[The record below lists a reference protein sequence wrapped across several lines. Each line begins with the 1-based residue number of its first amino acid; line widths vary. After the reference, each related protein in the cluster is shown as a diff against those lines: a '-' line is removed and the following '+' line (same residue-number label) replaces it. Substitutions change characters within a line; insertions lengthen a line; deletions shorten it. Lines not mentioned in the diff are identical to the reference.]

1 MLKKDKEKVVEELHK
16 VFAEAKGV
24 YLTDY
29 TGVNVE
35 KTNDLRTRFR
45 ESNVEYRVVKNTLA
59 QRSLE
64 GGSFGDLLQHL
75 NGPTALAYS
84 FEDSVVPAKIID
96 KFHKETDLLSIKAG
110 VVEGV
115 VFDKDDVAKIVALP
129 SRDELLAKM
138 LGSLNSPIT
147 GLVGVLSGLIR
158 NLVGVLAAVRDKTEK
173 EDGSPVSQ
181 AEANTPESGS
191 KESGKEQSGVADVV
205 AANGSENEENSTVD
219 EAANAAEP
227 ETVEEVESGEEQGVD
242 GGDAASADDESES
255 REQSD

>member
-24 YLTDY
+24 YLADF
-29 TGVNVE
+29 TGINVE
-35 KTNDLRTRFR
+35 IVNDLRKKFR
-45 ESNVEYRVVKNTLA
+45 ENNVEYRVVKNTLA

-64 GGSFGDLLQHL
+64 GGSFGELLQHL

-115 VFDKDDVAKIVALP
+115 IIDKDDVAKIVVLP
-129 SRDELLAKM
+129 SRDELLTKM
-138 LGSLNSPIT
+138 LGTLNSPIT

-158 NLVGVLAAVRDKTEK
+158 NLVGVLAAVKNKIEK
-173 EDGSPVSQ
+173 ESGSQVSQ
-181 AEANTPESGS
+181 IEVNTPESGS
-191 KESGKEQSGVADVV
+191 KESAKEQSGVADVV
-205 AANGSENEENSTVD
+205 TANGSESEENSTVD
-219 EAANAAEP
+219 EAANSAEP
-227 ETVEEVESGEEQGVD
+227 ETVEEVKSGEEQEAD
-242 GGDAASADDESES
+242 GGDAAPADDESES
-255 REQSD
+255 REKSD